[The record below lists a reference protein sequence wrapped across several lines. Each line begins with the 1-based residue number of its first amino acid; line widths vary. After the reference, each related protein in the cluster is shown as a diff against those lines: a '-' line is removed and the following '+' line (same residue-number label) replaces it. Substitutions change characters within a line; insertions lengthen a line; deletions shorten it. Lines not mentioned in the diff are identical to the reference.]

1 MSRKKTFDNGS
12 YVEWVDRET
21 LKYTS
26 GDFSVLVWV
35 DFEPGLFSGGRIIK
49 ASSIK
54 NWDAKPAE
62 RGNFQIFWGF
72 KKRVK
77 NPSGIKLV
85 ASITIFISR
94 CSVQLAASLLAG
106 SSQNFSMMSISFRYS
121 LMPAI
126 CVSSSRFLSKM
137 S

>member
-1 MSRKKTFDNGS
+1 MSRKKTFDDGS

-54 NWDAKPAE
+54 NWDAKPAGSPATIDE
-62 RGNFQIFWGF
+62 DIKQDIINKIQQYYKSF
-72 KKRVK
+72 KKKYRVEK
-77 NPSGIKLV
+77 
-85 ASITIFISR
+85 
-94 CSVQLAASLLAG
+94 
-106 SSQNFSMMSISFRYS
+106 SSD
-121 LMPAI
+121 
-126 CVSSSRFLSKM
+126 
-137 S
+137 

>member
-1 MSRKKTFDNGS
+1 MGPQLPQKSRFADRVSPCEVYMSRKKTFDNGS

-72 KKRVK
+72 KKELKIHRE
-77 NPSGIKLV
+77 
-85 ASITIFISR
+85 
-94 CSVQLAASLLAG
+94 
-106 SSQNFSMMSISFRYS
+106 SSWLR
-121 LMPAI
+121 A
-126 CVSSSRFLSKM
+126 
-137 S
+137 